1 MENEQ
6 VAKRRKKEMRE
17 KAIREGGFYGRNGTW
32 NSIITF
38 PGDNRIY
45 RERVETIV
53 IKDGK
58 FVFVKKKPD
67 GEYFLPGGSTEKDI
81 SHMDQAINECQE
93 EAHINVRNIQYTGI
107 TYKDQHETPSWVK
120 KDCEVEWDA
129 TFTEVYVAEYDA
141 TYKGPVDKV
150 DEDPFIRSGKFYP
163 TKDCFKF
170 FRKEHRDALLWYL
183 KSIRQDDE
191 TITESYI
198 GNYFKNKKL
207 LKKISHNP
215 EIERSAVDQIISV
228 LKKEY
233 SRLNATSKIQRERKR
248 SDVSTIFHPV
258 LTFDFSDGNTVT
270 ISICFDDSEF
280 SEGVAIHSDKFGDMV
295 VVYPVFFKS
304 TKEDQ
309 IFTILHE
316 FGHIRLR
323 HLERWNIKTDLYGN
337 DKTLEYRQR
346 LMSKG
351 RVMYPE
357 VNADLYAILNG
368 ATMYSILNTTVSK
381 DTDEQYD
388 YRFTN
393 QELANRYSQ
402 VFKKYGK
409 LQGFA
414 ESEFSKYD
422 IACLAIYEMVY
433 MNDTIDYL
441 TESEKD
447 ELYSILFEYGINNK
461 IKDSNAVQNIEKEYK
476 NAIDIYTEKFEE
488 FKYIIS
494 NTIENADES
503 DDVFKYLEES
513 LMTPCDVGDTKI
525 TEKVELLNMR
535 NNVNNLYTSLTFE
548 RAKAYNAYTESD
560 DLEKPNRL
568 GNNPQMAQIA
578 NYKSVFMKEM
588 CETLDTMIYK
598 LKTKEESVQED
609 TEKMKI
615 KHYLYLIES
624 LTSSERSKIPEDK
637 FGIPDTRSYPLDTEK
652 HVRSAVVLFGRA
664 DKKYQPQLAE
674 RIFKAM
680 EEFNISTDM
689 IGEKSQLYQFL
700 VKYNDK

>member
-6 VAKRRKKEMRE
+6 IEKRRKKEMKE
-17 KAIREGGFYGRNGTW
+17 KAIREGGFYGRNGAW
-32 NSIITF
+32 HSIITF
-38 PGDNRIY
+38 PGDKRLY

-53 IKDGK
+53 VKDGK

-67 GEYFLPGGSTEKDI
+67 GEYFLPGGSTEKDV
-81 SHMDQAINECQE
+81 SHMDQAVNECRE
-93 EAHINVRNIQYTGI
+93 EAHIDVRNIQYTGI
-107 TYKDQHETPSWVK
+107 TYKVQHETPNWVRK
-120 KDCEVEWDA
+120 ECEVEWDA

-141 TYKGPVDKV
+141 TYKGPIDKI
-150 DEDPFIRSGKFYP
+150 DEDPFIRSGKFYT
-163 TKDCFKF
+163 TKECFKF

-183 KSIRQDDE
+183 KSIHQDE
-191 TITESYI
+191 EPVTESYI
-198 GNYFKNKKL
+198 SNYFKNKKL

-248 SDVSTIFHPV
+248 KDVSELFHPV
-258 LTFDFSDGNTVT
+258 LTFDFTDGNTVT
-270 ISICFDDSEF
+270 IAICFDDHEISD
-280 SEGVAIHSDKFGDMV
+280 GVAIHSDKFGDMI
-295 VVYPVFFKS
+295 VVYPIFFKS
-304 TKEDQ
+304 TKENQ

-323 HLERWNIKTDLYGN
+323 HLERWNSKTDLFGN
-337 DKTLEYRQR
+337 DRTLEYRQR
-346 LMSKG
+346 LMNKG

-368 ATMYSILNTTVSK
+368 ATMYSILNSAIQK
-381 DTDEQYD
+381 DSDDEYD

-393 QELANRYSQ
+393 QELANRYNQ

-409 LQGFA
+409 LQGFG

-422 IACLAIYEMVY
+422 IACLAIYEMTY

-461 IKDSNAVQNIEKEYK
+461 IKESESVQSKEKQYK
-476 NAIDIYTEKFEE
+476 DAITAYSEKFEE

-494 NTIENADES
+494 NTIENAGENNE
-503 DDVFKYLEES
+503 VFQYLEEA
-513 LMTPCDVGDTKI
+513 LVTPCDIGNTQIPEKI
-525 TEKVELLNMR
+525 ELLNMR
-535 NNVNNLYTSLTFE
+535 SNVNNLYTSLTFE
-548 RAKAYNAYTESD
+548 RAKAYDEY
-560 DLEKPNRL
+560 EKTIVQNKPDKL
-568 GNNPQMAQIA
+568 GNNPQMAEIA

-598 LKTKEESVQED
+598 LKTKEETVQEE
-609 TEKMKI
+609 TEKAKI

-624 LTSSERSKIPEDK
+624 LSSSERSKIPEDK

-689 IGEKSQLYQFL
+689 IGEKSQLYEYL
-700 VKYNDK
+700 MKYNEK